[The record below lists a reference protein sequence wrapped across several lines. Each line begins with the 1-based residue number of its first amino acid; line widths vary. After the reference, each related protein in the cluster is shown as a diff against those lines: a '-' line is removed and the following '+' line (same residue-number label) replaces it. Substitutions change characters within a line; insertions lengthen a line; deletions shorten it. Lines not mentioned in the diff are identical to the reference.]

1 MVATIFQV
9 IADSITQFT
18 TALVSGVNGMLP
30 LIYDNANGGSL
41 TFVGTMLLIA
51 VGIGV
56 VYWIFRLLRGI
67 TAGVAR

>member
-1 MVATIFQV
+1 MVANIFQV

-30 LIYDNANGGSL
+30 LIYDSSNGGSL